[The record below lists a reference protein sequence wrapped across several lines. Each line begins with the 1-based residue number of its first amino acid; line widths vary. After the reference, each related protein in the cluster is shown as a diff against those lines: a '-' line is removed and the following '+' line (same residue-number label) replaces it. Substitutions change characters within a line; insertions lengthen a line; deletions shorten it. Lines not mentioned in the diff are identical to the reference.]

1 MTSTK
6 EKKVANQVQ
15 EINVYMSCVD
25 AAQLYRHDSLN
36 TLCLKSN
43 YLHTFADMTN
53 FLMKHVSFSFSFKD
67 KCIFNQVQVNG
78 IMTLLM
84 QWVTPSVK
92 QWDFIKRYELRG
104 VWTQNLE
111 NKGYTSVNKKYP
123 HFRPLCTRTRS
134 APTIM
139 ILT

>member
-43 YLHTFADMTN
+43 HLHT
-53 FLMKHVSFSFSFKD
+53 LKILLKHVSFSFSFKD

-84 QWVTPSVK
+84 QWVTPSFM
-92 QWDFIKRYELRG
+92 Q
-104 VWTQNLE
+104 
-111 NKGYTSVNKKYP
+111 
-123 HFRPLCTRTRS
+123 
-134 APTIM
+134 
-139 ILT
+139 